1 MGVPSV
7 PHKSVH
13 SKCMLLWSKC
23 TFSVCR
29 NMESEEQKKKKY
41 AAELDKIIKE
51 RKEISKSKQK
61 AKGKLKRDLSES
73 RSADEDDAQVSRII

>member
-1 MGVPSV
+1 
-7 PHKSVH
+7 
-13 SKCMLLWSKC
+13 
-23 TFSVCR
+23 
-29 NMESEEQKKKKY
+29 MESEEQKKKKY